1 MNFKLLNLK
10 LSKKITNTQRLDD
23 VIIPHLEEDAAEEEL
38 LKSLQEK
45 DIFYTIFK
53 KVVIRKR
60 CRRTHRCY
68 LLPLRQLKRV
78 IWRWNCLRSHLV
90 NLVDRRWNDKRFG
103 ISLSHSFIPRNHLV
117 ALINLHIWRV
127 CWLVRR
133 VIVYLGWV
141 WLFKIIRKL

>member
-23 VIIPHLEEDAAEEEL
+23 VIIPHLEEDAVEEEL

-45 DIFYTIFK
+45 DIFYTTFK

-60 CRRTHRCY
+60 CRRAHRCY

-78 IWRWNCLRSHLV
+78 I
-90 NLVDRRWNDKRFG
+90 
-103 ISLSHSFIPRNHLV
+103 
-117 ALINLHIWRV
+117 
-127 CWLVRR
+127 
-133 VIVYLGWV
+133 
-141 WLFKIIRKL
+141 

>member
-23 VIIPHLEEDAAEEEL
+23 VIIPHLEEDAVEEEL

-60 CRRTHRCY
+60 CRRTHWSY
-68 LLPLRQLKRV
+68 PLPLRQLKRV
-78 IWRWNCLRSHLV
+78 I
-90 NLVDRRWNDKRFG
+90 
-103 ISLSHSFIPRNHLV
+103 
-117 ALINLHIWRV
+117 
-127 CWLVRR
+127 
-133 VIVYLGWV
+133 
-141 WLFKIIRKL
+141 

>member
-23 VIIPHLEEDAAEEEL
+23 VIIPHVEEDAAEEEL

-78 IWRWNCLRSHLV
+78 I
-90 NLVDRRWNDKRFG
+90 
-103 ISLSHSFIPRNHLV
+103 
-117 ALINLHIWRV
+117 
-127 CWLVRR
+127 
-133 VIVYLGWV
+133 
-141 WLFKIIRKL
+141 